1 MPRWIAR
8 ACDITLGRLL
18 VSSSPVDGPMGATL
32 ELQRQEQMERLE
44 QQMLLQRSRDAR
56 RQNIGQGY
64 AERLVGPEAMWGDH
78 LVNGAR
84 RQRVNAFNPMS
95 NALSLS
101 SISCLTHYFSPV
113 NRPQEEA
120 PSEENVNFLTG
131 MGFSRERVVRALQ
144 TTGNNVEAA
153 TNLLLQDP

>member
-1 MPRWIAR
+1 M
-8 ACDITLGRLL
+8 
-18 VSSSPVDGPMGATL
+18 
-32 ELQRQEQMERLE
+32 
-44 QQMLLQRSRDAR
+44 
-56 RQNIGQGY
+56 
-64 AERLVGPEAMWGDH
+64 
-78 LVNGAR
+78 
-84 RQRVNAFNPMS
+84 
-95 NALSLS
+95 
-101 SISCLTHYFSPV
+101 

>member
-1 MPRWIAR
+1 MLLLQLAGILFRWNIFNIQHWLVMPRWIAR

-56 RQNIGQGY
+56 RPNIGQGY
-64 AERLVGPEAMWGDH
+64 AERLVAPEAFWGDH

-95 NALSLS
+95 NALSL
-101 SISCLTHYFSPV
+101 FSY
-113 NRPQEEA
+113 
-120 PSEENVNFLTG
+120 SFFMIKLLFL
-131 MGFSRERVVRALQ
+131 Q
-144 TTGNNVEAA
+144 
-153 TNLLLQDP
+153 